1 MQLMNKE
8 VHFMDKRAIIIS
20 KIDQIKDELITLGK
34 TIHQN
39 PELAF
44 NEYNAVE
51 NITTMLIKYGFTI
64 EKGKGQLETA
74 FKAEYN
80 GKGEGPV
87 VAFLAEYD
95 ALPEI
100 GHGCGHN
107 LIATMAVGAA
117 IGLREVI
124 NDIDG
129 KIVVLG
135 TPAEEGGGGKILML
149 EEGYFD
155 DIDYALMMHPC
166 VNNMIARG
174 GLATIG
180 IKIEYYGK
188 SVHSAYPEGGINA
201 LQAVIQTFN
210 MIDQFRA
217 LFPLK
222 TNISGIITN
231 GGKASNIIPDYASCE
246 FTLRADT
253 VKDLKIVE
261 GYIDHI
267 VESIENLIGVKSN
280 LEKSMVYT
288 ERYPNRCIDERL
300 KKNIAQF
307 GVDMKYPDPDM
318 KYGSSDI
325 GNVSLKVPTIH
336 SYIKIAD
343 KGVNSHSMDFTKA
356 SNSPRAYEEIIKAT
370 KAMALTGFDILTDEN
385 LRENINKEFINTVP
399 KYV

>member
-64 EKGKGQLETA
+64 EKGKGQLEAA

-356 SNSPRAYEEIIKAT
+356 SNSSRAYEEIIKAT

>member
-246 FTLRADT
+246 FTLRVDT

-356 SNSPRAYEEIIKAT
+356 SNSSRAYEEIIKAT